1 MDKQGIDKPV
11 FGMDKQGIDKPVFGM
26 DKQGIDKPVFGMD
39 KRDINIDQKSKNN
52 MDILLGDKSLKKEY
66 NSDPLKKNN
75 NMQSDG
81 NDIYVPNCTAISNDI
96 LNNRIKQK
104 NYLYLS
110 PKCNKQIL
118 NALINS

>member
-1 MDKQGIDKPV
+1 MDKPLGMHKPV
-11 FGMDKQGIDKPVFGM
+11 LGMDK
-26 DKQGIDKPVFGMD
+26 
-39 KRDINIDQKSKNN
+39 NSKNN
-52 MDILLGDKSLKKEY
+52 MDILLGDKLPKNNY
-66 NSDPLKKNN
+66 NSDNLKNN
-75 NMQSDG
+75 IIQSKGND